1 GTARNRGGQRALAF
15 AQIIIAGERVFH
27 FSERAQRGAYVACG
41 GGFLLGGAEILCSLK
56 FTAEE
61 NRLRDSS
68 RETPNEGIERTDRVE
83 CRGSKPARGAENKA
97 RQARGASLIHAMK
110 GSGEAALAGDE
121 IRPAL
126 EDLRGQTGWH
136 RLWLAG
142 GGAPPHKCARSG
154 AGGA

>member
-1 GTARNRGGQRALAF
+1 
-15 AQIIIAGERVFH
+15 
-27 FSERAQRGAYVACG
+27 RGAYVACG

-110 GSGEAALAGDE
+110 RGGEAALAGDE
-121 IRPAL
+121 VRPAL
-126 EDLRGQTGWH
+126 EDLRGQTGGH
-136 RLWLAG
+136 GFRLAG
-142 GGAPPHKCARSG
+142 EGTSHIKSAGRGAAPPQLDGAGSG
-154 AGGA
+154 AQT